1 MNIKPLSQSRIFC
14 RLWLL
19 FFLTTIPFFYAIES
33 WSADDSN
40 QAALWEK
47 LRAGGHVALLRHA
60 LAPGTGD
67 PDNFVVDDCSTQR
80 NLSAE
85 GREQA
90 QRIGTRLRQHG
101 INKARV
107 YSSQWCRCLDTA
119 ELLGLGPVEEL
130 PIINS
135 FYQRWQRREEQTQA
149 LQEWLTNQTLDGGP
163 IILVSHQVNIS
174 ALTDTYAS
182 SGELVIIRL
191 TDDNQVEVIGSIET
205 D

>member
-1 MNIKPLSQSRIFC
+1 MNIEPLSQSRICC

-19 FFLTTIPFFYAIES
+19 FFLITTPFFYAAKS
-33 WSADDSN
+33 WSTDDSN
-40 QAALWEK
+40 HAALWEK
-47 LRAGGHVALLRHA
+47 LRAGDHIALLRHA

-80 NLSAE
+80 NLSTK
-85 GREQA
+85 GHEQA
-90 QRIGTRLRQHG
+90 QRIGARLRKHG
-101 INKARV
+101 ISEARV

-119 ELLGLGPVEEL
+119 QLLDLGPVEEL

-149 LQEWLTNQTLDGGP
+149 LQEWLTNQTLVGSP

-191 TDDNQVEVIGSIET
+191 TDDASIEVVGSIET